1 MSETVTSTTIQS
13 VLQYVVGLNEQ
24 VAKRILDNTKLSI
37 DGKAYTHPDQ
47 ELSVQVG
54 SRIDLEG
61 HSDLTV
67 ISAHIR
73 TLDFYRGSG
82 ARVAGPA

>member
-1 MSETVTSTTIQS
+1 MSETVVTCTTIQS

-24 VAKRILDNTKLSI
+24 VAERILDNTKLSI
-37 DGKAYTHPDQ
+37 DGKPYSHPDD
-47 ELSVQVG
+47 EVTVQVG

-67 ISAHIR
+67 IPAHIR
-73 TLDFYRGSG
+73 TLDFYRGSFVRVG
-82 ARVAGPA
+82 A